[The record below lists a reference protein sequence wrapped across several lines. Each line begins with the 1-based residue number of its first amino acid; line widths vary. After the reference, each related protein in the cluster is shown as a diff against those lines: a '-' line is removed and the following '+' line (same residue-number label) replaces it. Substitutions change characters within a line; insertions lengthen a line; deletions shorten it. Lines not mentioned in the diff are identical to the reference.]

1 MPYRR
6 DAKANTTT
14 ELSNAEAIAHLK
26 AYEANVE
33 DRKKL
38 TIEFIQQVKRSE
50 AWLSNDQ
57 VKECLLEHEVE
68 FNESCKL
75 RYDTIQ
81 VMKARLEENPSMGG
95 IIDPVHT
102 AVAQEEAS

>member
-1 MPYRR
+1 M
-6 DAKANTTT
+6 
-14 ELSNAEAIAHLK
+14 LSNAEAIAHLK
-26 AYEANVE
+26 EYEANVE
-33 DRKKL
+33 DRKRL

-57 VKECLLEHEVE
+57 VKKCLLEHEVE

-75 RYDTIQ
+75 RDDKIQ
-81 VMKARLEENPSMGG
+81 LMKALLEGNPSMGG

-102 AVAQEEAS
+102 AVAQEKDS